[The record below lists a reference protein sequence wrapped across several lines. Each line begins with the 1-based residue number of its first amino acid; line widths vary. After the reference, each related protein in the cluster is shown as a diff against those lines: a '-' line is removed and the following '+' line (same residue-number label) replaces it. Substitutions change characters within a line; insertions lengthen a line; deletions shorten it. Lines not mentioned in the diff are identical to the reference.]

1 MDINK
6 FCSDVADIWEAH
18 KHEGDSFIVIAAQD
32 DGNGNISVANAFQFY
47 SRISVAASLY
57 AFLQEALKVTTSVG
71 DEIMRVKL
79 EHLIEEAEEID
90 LIEGL
95 NASKRIDPKGLN

>member
-1 MDINK
+1 MNINK
-6 FCSDVADIWEAH
+6 FCTDVTEVWEVH

-57 AFLQEALKVTTSVG
+57 TFLQEALKVTISVG
-71 DEIMRVKL
+71 DEIMKVKL
-79 EHLIEEAEEID
+79 EHLIEEAEEIE

-95 NASKRIDPKGLN
+95 NASKRIDPKAMN